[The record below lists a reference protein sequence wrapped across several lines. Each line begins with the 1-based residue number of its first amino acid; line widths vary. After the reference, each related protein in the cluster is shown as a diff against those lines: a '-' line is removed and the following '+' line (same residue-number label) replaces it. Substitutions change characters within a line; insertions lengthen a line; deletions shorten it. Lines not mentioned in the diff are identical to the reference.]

1 MVEMTPEKVKAFMDQ
16 INPMIEGEGLELVLV
31 KKGEKTF
38 SEEDGQKIKEKAEAI
53 DAKEKALSQKESA
66 YKEKIEAY
74 EKKNAEVEAREIA
87 LQAQEKTFEA
97 IKASLLAASE
107 EVAQKKAELFK
118 EAETLASGLYNDR
131 LAAAEAQSNK
141 ILETAEQSS
150 KKVREDAEADA
161 ENIRRGAYSA
171 AEQIRKEAG
180 LEKDR
185 IIKQANEEAQ
195 KKVSAAESDTASL
208 KKQIE
213 KLIAEKAVLSG
224 ENTELRSKN
233 EDLSKDNDTLL
244 SEKNNQKQK
253 FDEIAAN
260 YKSTMD
266 SYGSLNDLLNLH
278 NKDVKT
284 FIDEIN
290 GLNSREQGLN
300 QREDDLKKR
309 EQGLSF
315 KERRNEKKSEELD
328 EREGNIDEELEN
340 RWKKLCADKSVE
352 IESLQKQA
360 QALRDALATKSSI
373 VASFDDLKAQLGDKN
388 PAEVLLDYQRV
399 QQELELAVQKVGE
412 TPSYV
417 LKKTAE
423 ELKERE
429 DFLKDRENKL
439 EQEKRDFA
447 NRHDDY
453 ARLQTQCNDLS
464 QEVDDCRREKKMLEE
479 RVKQLHSLYENPQE
493 REDRIAAINKAF
505 FVDVVRSQDADGIS
519 EISWLNG
526 IEKNIEESGLHFPRR
541 ILDAFHT
548 ALKTSEM
555 SPLTV
560 LAGVSGTG
568 KSELPRLYSRF
579 GGINFLSVPVQPNWD
594 CQEAMLGYY
603 NSIENCFEPTDM
615 LRVLAQSQRDP
626 DDKNGLNDCMTMI
639 LLDEMNLA
647 NVELY
652 FAEFLSKLETRR
664 GLAENDP
671 KFPNIGV
678 KVGSQMENFLLRLGR
693 NVLWTG
699 TMNNDETT
707 KTLSDKVI
715 DRGIVINF
723 PRPKKLIRSR
733 TGSHLVD
740 PAALLPRAVWNKW
753 VDGAHKF
760 DEDQIRGY
768 KDRVE
773 RINEQLGKGGRA
785 LGHRVWQSI
794 ENYMSLYPGVIAA
807 QSDYE
812 RHQAMERAF
821 EDQLVQKVMPK
832 LRGLETRGLQKDV
845 LEEIKKELPETLHK
859 DFKNAMEQNY
869 GQFIWTTSG
878 YLLREDGLD
887 KPESESPS
895 SERNVESNSVVEQAI
910 NAINDGTLQREKK
923 AIKNFLEEK
932 GMNDKDALHE
942 ILKRTGK

>member
-1 MVEMTPEKVKAFMDQ
+1 MAEMSLDKVKEFVDQ
-16 INPMIEGEGLELVLV
+16 INPMIDGAGWELALV
-31 KKGEKTF
+31 KKGEKTS
-38 SEEDGQKIKEKAEAI
+38 SEEIDGGEES
-53 DAKEKALSQKESA
+53 LLQKERA
-66 YKEKIEAY
+66 HKEEL
-74 EKKNAEVEAREIA
+74 EKFLQTKADIEAREIA
-87 LQAQEKTFEA
+87 LESQEKAFDA
-97 IKASLLAASE
+97 IKEKLMAASAE
-107 EVAQKKAELFK
+107 LAQKKADLFK
-118 EAETLASGLYNDR
+118 EAEKLASGLYQDR
-131 LAAAEAQSNK
+131 LTAVESEAKKIIESAQASSEKTRAEAEIGAQK
-141 ILETAEQSS
+141 I
-150 KKVREDAEADA
+150 REEAYA
-161 ENIRRGAYSA
+161 A

-180 LEKDR
+180 AEKDR
-185 IIKQANEEAQ
+185 IIKQADGDAR
-195 KKVSAAESDTASL
+195 KKMEAAESDTASL

-213 KLIAEKAVLSG
+213 KLIAEKAELSG
-224 ENTELRSKN
+224 KNTELMSRN
-233 EDLSKDNDTLL
+233 EALAQDNAALL
-244 SEKNNQKQK
+244 SEKNSQK
-253 FDEIAAN
+253 DEFNRTAAS

-266 SYGSLNDLLNLH
+266 LYKSLNDLLNLH

-290 GLNSREQGLN
+290 GLNAREQELN
-300 QREDDLKKR
+300 QREDDLNKR
-309 EQGLSF
+309 NQRLSF
-315 KERRNEKKSEELD
+315 DERRNANKADALD
-328 EREGNIDEELEN
+328 TREGDIETEVNN
-340 RWKKLCADKSVE
+340 RWQRLCADKDAE

-360 QALRDALATKSSI
+360 QTLREALATKSSI
-373 VASFDDLKAQLGDKN
+373 VASFDDLKAELGGKN

-399 QQELELAVQKVGE
+399 QQELQLAVQKVGE

-479 RVKQLHSLYENPQE
+479 RVKQLHSLYENSQE

-505 FVDVVRSQDADGIS
+505 VVDAVRSQNTEGIS

-526 IEKNIEESGLHFPRR
+526 IEENIEKSGLHFPRR
-541 ILDAFHT
+541 IIDAFHT

-615 LRVLAQSQRDP
+615 LRVLAQSQRDA
-626 DDKNGLNDCMTMI
+626 DKENGLNDYMTMI

-664 GLAENDP
+664 GLSENDP
-671 KFPNIGV
+671 NFPNIGV
-678 KVGSQMENFLLRLGR
+678 KVGSQMENFSLHLGR

-733 TGSHLVD
+733 IKNKLEE
-740 PAALLPRAVWNKW
+740 PADLLPKSVWSLW
-753 VDGAHKF
+753 VDCAYRF
-760 DEDQIRGY
+760 DEDQIGEY

-773 RINEQLGKGGRA
+773 RINEQLGRGGRA

-794 ENYMSLYPGVIAA
+794 ENYMSLYPGVVAA

-845 LEEIKKELPETLHK
+845 LEAIKKELPETLHK
-859 DFKNAMEQNY
+859 DFENAMEQNY

-878 YLLREDGLD
+878 YLLREDGSKDD
-887 KPESESPS
+887 KESESSAVDGASREEPTR
-895 SERNVESNSVVEQAI
+895 SESVDPIVKECVQLI
-910 NAINDGTLQREKK
+910 KK
-923 AIKNFLEEK
+923 GECKRDKVQIKNILEDR
-932 GMNDKDALHE
+932 GAYSPDR
-942 ILKRTGK
+942 LKLVLDMTKK